1 MKPKKT
7 LSVQLDQ
14 SELERLRQLAKA
26 ENRTVSS
33 YLRNVLIQT
42 NILPGCISTQKAGRK
57 SRRLPLAA

>member
-7 LSVQLDQ
+7 LSVQLEQ

-42 NILPGCISTQKAGRK
+42 NILPGCIATQKTARK
-57 SRRLPLAA
+57 SRRLPMAA